1 MKWDDT
7 KYREIT
13 EKIIKVF
20 FIVHNKLGPGF
31 SEKAYHLALLKELR
45 KIFNNVESEK
55 QIPVY
60 YDDEVLIYY
69 IPDIVVED
77 SVIIELKAVSELNYM
92 HKAQMISQLR
102 ASKILVGLLVNFA
115 ENKVIFKRIDNFYE
129 IKKQGLNKNS

>member
-7 KYREIT
+7 KYRIIT
-13 EKIIKVF
+13 EKIIEVF

-31 SEKAYHLALLKELR
+31 SEKAYHLALLKELG
-45 KIFNNVESEK
+45 KKFNNVESEK
-55 QIPVY
+55 QMPVY

-69 IPDIVVED
+69 IPDVVVEG
-77 SVIIELKAVSELNYM
+77 SIIIEVKAVTELNDN
-92 HKAQMISQLR
+92 HKAQIISQLR

-129 IKKQGLNKNS
+129 IRKQGL

>member
-7 KYREIT
+7 KYGVIT
-13 EKIIKVF
+13 EKIIEIF

-31 SEKAYHLALLKELR
+31 SEKAYHLAVLKELR
-45 KIFNNVESEK
+45 KKFNNVESEK
-55 QIPVY
+55 QMPVY

-69 IPDIVVED
+69 IPDVVVED
-77 SVIIELKAVSELNYM
+77 SIIIEVKAVTELNDN
-92 HKAQMISQLR
+92 HKAQIISQLR

-129 IKKQGLNKNS
+129 IIKQGL